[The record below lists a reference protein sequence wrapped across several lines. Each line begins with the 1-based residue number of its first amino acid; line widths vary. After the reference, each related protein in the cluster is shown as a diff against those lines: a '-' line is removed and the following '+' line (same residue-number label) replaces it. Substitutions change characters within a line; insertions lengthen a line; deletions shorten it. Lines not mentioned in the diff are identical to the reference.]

1 MVVTVTDDDVDD
13 DVDDDASWTLMHL
26 GNSVMIAM
34 RTSVDDS
41 LRRRG

>member
-1 MVVTVTDDDVDD
+1 MVVTVTEEDDDN
-13 DVDDDASWTLMHL
+13 VDDDASWTLMHL

-41 LRRRG
+41 FRRRG